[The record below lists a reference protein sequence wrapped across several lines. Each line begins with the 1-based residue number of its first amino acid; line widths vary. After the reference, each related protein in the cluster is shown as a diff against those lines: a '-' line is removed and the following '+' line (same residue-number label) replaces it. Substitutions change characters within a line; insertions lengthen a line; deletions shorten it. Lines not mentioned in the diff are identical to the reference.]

1 MKKLLLFFFL
11 IFWIKGNSQNKIT
24 NSPNQITEI
33 KNQGGAT
40 IQYVLETDKILCSK
54 IVGQFKLSFIWS
66 INEHKQYLQI
76 TIPEAHY
83 RRIYTHDSVKLIFDD
98 GSVVALN
105 VVKDQNGYMLRD
117 RLLLVDLDYAIYLP
131 FMVDMSDSLL
141 NSLSSKTLKDVYF
154 ICLGNPQDIS
164 DDYKKL
170 YYPFSN
176 YDKRKFQKRASIDR
190 VFTRRAVNK
199 KGKEHIKLSAEKFTV
214 FKSNL

>member
-66 INEHKQYLQI
+66 INERKQYLQI
-76 TIPEAHY
+76 TIPEEHY
-83 RRIYTHDSVKLIFDD
+83 RRVYTHDSVKLIFDD
-98 GSVVALN
+98 GSVAALN
-105 VVKDQNGYMLRD
+105 VVKDQNGFMLTANGEWFFS
-117 RLLLVDLDYAIYLP
+117 LVYLP
-131 FMVDMSDSLL
+131 FMVEMSDSLL
-141 NSLSSKTLKDVYF
+141 NNLSSKTLKDVYF

-164 DDYKKL
+164 GDYKNL
-170 YYPFSN
+170 YYRFSN
-176 YDKRKFQKRASIDR
+176 YDKRKFQKLASIDR

>member
-11 IFWIKGNSQNKIT
+11 IFWIKGNSQN
-24 NSPNQITEI
+24 QITEI
-33 KNQGGAT
+33 KNQGGVT

-105 VVKDQNGYMLRD
+105 VVKDQNGYMLTAKEEW
-117 RLLLVDLDYAIYLP
+117 LFSIIYLP

-141 NSLSSKTLKDVYF
+141 NDLSSKTLKDVYF

>member
-1 MKKLLLFFFL
+1 MKKLLLLFFL

-40 IQYVLETDKILCSK
+40 IQYVLESDKILCSK

-66 INEHKQYLQI
+66 LKERKQYLQI

-98 GSVVALN
+98 GSVAALN

-117 RLLLVDLDYAIYLP
+117 RLLWVDLDYAIYLP
-131 FMVDMSDSLL
+131 FLVDMSDSLL
-141 NSLSSKTLKDVYF
+141 NNLSSKTLKDVYF

-164 DDYKKL
+164 DDYRKL

-190 VFTRRAVNK
+190 IFTRRAVNK

>member
-33 KNQGGAT
+33 KNQGSAT
-40 IQYVLETDKILCSK
+40 IQYVLESNRIQCKK
-54 IVGQFKLSFIWS
+54 EFWGMQFILSFIWS
-66 INEHKQYLQI
+66 INEHKQFLQI
-76 TIPEAHY
+76 TIPEANY
-83 RRIYTHDSVKLIFDD
+83 RRVYTHDSVKLIFDD

-105 VVKDQNGYMLRD
+105 VVKDQNGYMLREKGEW
-117 RLLLVDLDYAIYLP
+117 LAYQFYLP

-141 NSLSSKTLKDVYF
+141 NNLSSKTIKDVYF

-164 DDYKKL
+164 DDYKNI
-170 YYPFSN
+170 YYSVSKS
-176 YDKRKFQKRASIDR
+176 DKRKFQKRASKDR
-190 VFTRRAVNK
+190 IFTRRAVKK
-199 KGKEHIKLSAEKFTV
+199 KGKKQIKLSAEKFTV

>member
-1 MKKLLLFFFL
+1 MKKLLLLFFL

-33 KNQGGAT
+33 KNQGGVT
-40 IQYVLETDKILCSK
+40 IQYVLESDKILCSK

-66 INEHKQYLQI
+66 LKERKQYLQI

-98 GSVVALN
+98 GSVAALN

-117 RLLLVDLDYAIYLP
+117 RLLWVDLDYAIYLP
-131 FMVDMSDSLL
+131 FLVDMSDSLL
-141 NSLSSKTLKDVYF
+141 NNLSSKTLKDVYF

-164 DDYKKL
+164 DDYRKL

-190 VFTRRAVNK
+190 IFTRRAVNK

>member
-1 MKKLLLFFFL
+1 MNKLLLVFFL
-11 IFWIKGNSQNKIT
+11 IFWNKGNSQNQIT

-66 INEHKQYLQI
+66 INELKQYLQI
-76 TIPEAHY
+76 TIPEEHY
-83 RRIYTHDSVKLIFDD
+83 RRVYTHDSVKLIFDD

-117 RLLLVDLDYAIYLP
+117 RLLWVDLDYAIYLP

-141 NSLSSKTLKDVYF
+141 NNLSSKTLKDVYF

-164 DDYKKL
+164 DDYRKL

-190 VFTRRAVNK
+190 IFTRRAVNK

-214 FKSNL
+214 FISNL

>member
-33 KNQGGAT
+33 KNQGGVR
-40 IQYVLETDKILCSK
+40 IQYVLESDKILCSK

-66 INEHKQYLQI
+66 LKERKQYLQI
-76 TIPEAHY
+76 TIPEPNY
-83 RRIYTHDSVKLIFDD
+83 RRVYTHDSVKLIFDD

-105 VVKDQNGYMLRD
+105 VVKDQNGYMLREKGEW
-117 RLLLVDLDYAIYLP
+117 LAYQFYLP

-141 NSLSSKTLKDVYF
+141 NNLSSKTLKDVYF

-164 DDYKKL
+164 DDYKNI
-170 YYPFSN
+170 YYSVSKS
-176 YDKRKFQKRASIDR
+176 DKRKFQKRASIDR
-190 VFTRRAVNK
+190 IFTRRVVK
-199 KGKEHIKLSAEKFTV
+199 RGKERIKLSAEKFTV

>member
-1 MKKLLLFFFL
+1 MNKLLLLFFL
-11 IFWIKGNSQNKIT
+11 IFWNKGNSQ
-24 NSPNQITEI
+24 NQITEI

-66 INEHKQYLQI
+66 INELKQYLQI
-76 TIPEAHY
+76 TIPEEHY
-83 RRIYTHDSVKLIFDD
+83 RRVYTHDSVKLIFDD

-117 RLLLVDLDYAIYLP
+117 RLLWVDLDYAIYLP

-141 NSLSSKTLKDVYF
+141 NNLSSKTLKDVYF

-164 DDYKKL
+164 DDYRKL

-190 VFTRRAVNK
+190 IFTRRAVNK

-214 FKSNL
+214 FISNL

>member
-33 KNQGGAT
+33 KNQGGVR
-40 IQYVLETDKILCSK
+40 IQYVLESK
-54 IVGQFKLSFIWS
+54 RIECNKAFERQQFVLSFIWS
-66 INEHKQYLQI
+66 INDHKQYLQI
-76 TIPEAHY
+76 TIPEPNY
-83 RRIYTHDSVKLIFDD
+83 RRVYTHDSVKLIFDD

-105 VVKDQNGYMLRD
+105 VVKDQNGYMLREKGEW
-117 RLLLVDLDYAIYLP
+117 LAYQFYLP

-141 NSLSSKTLKDVYF
+141 NNLSSKTLKDVYF

-190 VFTRRAVNK
+190 IFTRRAVNK

>member
-1 MKKLLLFFFL
+1 MKKLLLLFFL
-11 IFWIKGNSQNKIT
+11 ILWNKGNSQNKIT

-33 KNQGGAT
+33 KNQGGVT
-40 IQYVLETDKILCSK
+40 IQYVLESDKILCSK

-66 INEHKQYLQI
+66 LKERKQYLQI

-105 VVKDQNGYMLRD
+105 VVKDQNGYMLREKGEW
-117 RLLLVDLDYAIYLP
+117 LAYQFYLP

-141 NSLSSKTLKDVYF
+141 NNLSSKTLKDVYF

-164 DDYKKL
+164 DDYKNI
-170 YYPFSN
+170 YYSVSKS
-176 YDKRKFQKRASIDR
+176 DKRKFQKRASIDR
-190 VFTRRAVNK
+190 IFTRRVVK
-199 KGKEHIKLSAEKFTV
+199 RGKERIKLSAEKFTV

>member
-1 MKKLLLFFFL
+1 MNKLLLLFFL
-11 IFWIKGNSQNKIT
+11 ILWNKGNSQ
-24 NSPNQITEI
+24 NQITEI

-40 IQYVLETDKILCSK
+40 IQYVLESDKILCSK

-105 VVKDQNGYMLRD
+105 VVKDQNGYMLTAKGEW
-117 RLLLVDLDYAIYLP
+117 LFSIIYLP

-141 NSLSSKTLKDVYF
+141 NDLSSKTLKDVYF
-154 ICLGNPQDIS
+154 ICMGNPQDIS
-164 DDYKKL
+164 DDYKNI
-170 YYPFSN
+170 YYSVSKS
-176 YDKRKFQKRASIDR
+176 DKRKFQKRASIDR

>member
-11 IFWIKGNSQNKIT
+11 IFWIKGNSQN
-24 NSPNQITEI
+24 QITEI
-33 KNQGGAT
+33 KNQGGVT

-105 VVKDQNGYMLRD
+105 VVKDQNGYMLTAKGEW
-117 RLLLVDLDYAIYLP
+117 LFSIIYLP

-141 NSLSSKTLKDVYF
+141 NDLSSKTLKDVYF

-190 VFTRRAVNK
+190 IFTRRAVNK

>member
-1 MKKLLLFFFL
+1 MNKLLLLFFL
-11 IFWIKGNSQNKIT
+11 IFWNKGNSQN
-24 NSPNQITEI
+24 QITEI
-33 KNQGGAT
+33 TNQGGVT
-40 IQYVLETDKILCSK
+40 IQYVLESDKILCSK

-66 INEHKQYLQI
+66 LKERKQYLQI
-76 TIPEAHY
+76 TIPEANY

-117 RLLLVDLDYAIYLP
+117 RLLWVDLDYAIYLP
-131 FMVDMSDSLL
+131 FLVDMSDSLL
-141 NSLSSKTLKDVYF
+141 NNLSSKTLKDVYF

-164 DDYKKL
+164 DDYRKL

-190 VFTRRAVNK
+190 IFTRRAVNK

>member
-1 MKKLLLFFFL
+1 MNKLLLFFFL
-11 IFWIKGNSQNKIT
+11 IFWNKSNSQ
-24 NSPNQITEI
+24 NQITEI

-105 VVKDQNGYMLRD
+105 VVKDQNGYMLREKGEW
-117 RLLLVDLDYAIYLP
+117 LAYQFYLP

-141 NSLSSKTLKDVYF
+141 NNLSSKTLKDVYF

-164 DDYKKL
+164 DDYKNI
-170 YYPFSN
+170 YYSVSKS
-176 YDKRKFQKRASIDR
+176 DKRKFQKRASIDR
-190 VFTRRAVNK
+190 IFTRRAVKK
-199 KGKEHIKLSAEKFTV
+199 KGKKQIKLSADKFTV

>member
-1 MKKLLLFFFL
+1 MNKLLLLFFL
-11 IFWIKGNSQNKIT
+11 IFWNKGNSQ
-24 NSPNQITEI
+24 NQITEI

-105 VVKDQNGYMLRD
+105 VVKDQNGYMLTAKGEW
-117 RLLLVDLDYAIYLP
+117 LFSIIYLP

-141 NSLSSKTLKDVYF
+141 NDLSSKTLKDVYF
-154 ICLGNPQDIS
+154 ICMGNPQDIS
-164 DDYKKL
+164 DDYRKL
-170 YYPFSN
+170 HYPFSN

-214 FKSNL
+214 FKANL

>member
-1 MKKLLLFFFL
+1 MKKLLLLFFL
-11 IFWIKGNSQNKIT
+11 ILWNKGNSQNKIT

-40 IQYVLETDKILCSK
+40 IQYVLESDKILCSK

-66 INEHKQYLQI
+66 LKERKQYLQI

-98 GSVVALN
+98 GSVAALN

-117 RLLLVDLDYAIYLP
+117 RLLWVDLDYAIYLP
-131 FMVDMSDSLL
+131 FLVDMSDSLL
-141 NSLSSKTLKDVYF
+141 NNLSSKTLKDVYF

-164 DDYKKL
+164 DDYRKL

-190 VFTRRAVNK
+190 IFTRRAVNK

>member
-11 IFWIKGNSQNKIT
+11 IFWIKGNSQN
-24 NSPNQITEI
+24 QITEI
-33 KNQGGAT
+33 KNQGGVT

-105 VVKDQNGYMLRD
+105 VVKDQNGYMLTAKGEW
-117 RLLLVDLDYAIYLP
+117 LFSIIYLP

-141 NSLSSKTLKDVYF
+141 NDLSSKTLKDVYF

-164 DDYKKL
+164 DDYRKL
-170 YYPFSN
+170 HYPFSN

-190 VFTRRAVNK
+190 IFTRRAVNK

>member
-33 KNQGGAT
+33 KNQGGVR
-40 IQYVLETDKILCSK
+40 IQYVLESK
-54 IVGQFKLSFIWS
+54 RIECNKAFERQQFVLSFIWS
-66 INEHKQYLQI
+66 INDHKQYLQI
-76 TIPEAHY
+76 TIPEPNY
-83 RRIYTHDSVKLIFDD
+83 RRVYTHDSVKLIFDD

-105 VVKDQNGYMLRD
+105 VVKDQNGYMLREKGEW
-117 RLLLVDLDYAIYLP
+117 LAYQFYLP

-141 NSLSSKTLKDVYF
+141 NNLSSKTLKDVYF

-164 DDYKKL
+164 DDYKNI
-170 YYPFSN
+170 YYSVSKS
-176 YDKRKFQKRASIDR
+176 DKRKFQKRASIDR
-190 VFTRRAVNK
+190 IFTRRVVK
-199 KGKEHIKLSAEKFTV
+199 RGKERIKLSAEKFTV